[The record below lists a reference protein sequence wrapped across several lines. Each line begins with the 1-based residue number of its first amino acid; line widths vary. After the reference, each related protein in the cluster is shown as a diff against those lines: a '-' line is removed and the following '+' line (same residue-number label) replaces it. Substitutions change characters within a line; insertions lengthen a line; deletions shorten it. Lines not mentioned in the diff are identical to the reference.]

1 MRGKIGLL
9 FLLGVIAFG
18 MKGDSHEQS
27 EEQLFVKYAQPKQE
41 DIQQDKLQK
50 PELVPGRDTLALRTW
65 CYQSHYKDDWRKAYE
80 EYLWNAWGQDNI
92 GETFLYSLIFVND
105 DDIPELVLDGMV
117 EASGCLILTYKD
129 GYIDVLQ
136 TSRLYFSYE
145 ERKNLLNNSEG
156 CQGIYYDY
164 IYKIEDGKWKRVA
177 TGNYEDFINEE
188 AERDEKGRY
197 ICKYYSWNGGKT
209 TYREYGKKLE
219 QVYDEENAVTPNR
232 YYVWD
237 EILCMLRTGEVSSA
251 KHRYELVIADATWQE
266 AEKLCVE
273 RGGYLATITTTEE
286 FERITSQIEQEN
298 KKNCV
303 FWIGARRM
311 KLGNGRWSSYH
322 WVDEDNCPVSFALW
336 SCWMEGE
343 PSYTG
348 LTEDGREVDESCLVL
363 FYKRSESEFY
373 FNDVPNDILNAAPSY
388 QGKIGY
394 ICEYDK

>member
-9 FLLGVIAFG
+9 FLVGAIAFG
-18 MKGDSHEQS
+18 IKGDACQLGEEQS
-27 EEQLFVKYAQPKQE
+27 FWRYTQSKQE
-41 DIQQDKLQK
+41 SAQQEKDKLQK
-50 PELVPGRDTLALRTW
+50 TELVPGRDNITSWR
-65 CYQSHYKDDWRKAYE
+65 YQSHYKDDWRKAYE
-80 EYLWNAWGQDNI
+80 EYLWNVWGRNNV
-92 GETFLYSLIFVND
+92 GKTFLYSLIYVND

-136 TSRLYFSYE
+136 TSRLFFSYE

-156 CQGIYYDY
+156 CQGAYYDD
-164 IYKIEDGKWKRVA
+164 IYKIKDGKWKRVA
-177 TGNYEDFINEE
+177 TGYYEEFINEE

-197 ICKYYSWNGGKT
+197 ICKYYSWNGEET
-209 TYREYGKKLE
+209 TYKEYYKKLE

-311 KLGNGRWSSYH
+311 KLGNGRWSSYR

-336 SCWMEGE
+336 KCWMEGE

-348 LTEDGREVDESCLVL
+348 LTEDGCEVDESCLVL
-363 FYKRSESEFY
+363 FYKRSEENFY
-373 FNDVPNDILNAAPSY
+373 FNDVPNDILSAAPSY
-388 QGKIGY
+388 QGMLGY

>member
-27 EEQLFVKYAQPKQE
+27 GEQLLVKYAQPKQE

-50 PELVPGRDTLALRTW
+50 TELVIGRDKFALRTW
-65 CYQSHYKDDWRKAYE
+65 CYQSQYKHDWRKAYE

-92 GETFLYSLIFVND
+92 GETFLYSLIYVND
-105 DDIPELVLDGMV
+105 DDIPELVLDSMF
-117 EASGCLILTYKD
+117 EAGGCLILTYKD

-188 AERDEKGRY
+188 AEQDEKGDY
-197 ICKYYSWNGGKT
+197 ICKYYAWNGEKT
-209 TYREYGKKLE
+209 TYKEYYKKLE

-237 EILCMLRTGEVSSA
+237 EVLCMLRTGKVSSA
-251 KHRYELVIADATWQE
+251 KHRYELVIADVTWQE
-266 AEKLCVE
+266 AEKLCTE
-273 RGGYLATITTTEE
+273 KGGYLATITTIEE
-286 FERITSQIEQEN
+286 FEKITSQIGQEN
-298 KKNCV
+298 KENNV
-303 FWIGARRM
+303 FWIGARRV

>member
-27 EEQLFVKYAQPKQE
+27 GEQLLVKYAQPKQE

-50 PELVPGRDTLALRTW
+50 TELVIGRDKFALRTW
-65 CYQSHYKDDWRKAYE
+65 CYQSQYKHDWRKAYE

-92 GETFLYSLIFVND
+92 GETFLYSLIYVND
-105 DDIPELVLDGMV
+105 DDIPELVLDSMF
-117 EASGCLILTYKD
+117 EAGGCLILTHKD

-188 AERDEKGRY
+188 AERDEKGNY
-197 ICKYYSWNGGKT
+197 ICKYYAWNGEKT
-209 TYREYGKKLE
+209 TYKEYYKKLE
-219 QVYDEENAVTPNR
+219 QVYDEENAVTPDR

-237 EILCMLRTGEVSSA
+237 EVLCMLRTGEVSSA
-251 KHRYELVIADATWQE
+251 KHRYELVIADVTWQE
-266 AEKLCVE
+266 AEKLCTE
-273 RGGYLATITTTEE
+273 KGGYLATITTIEE
-286 FERITSQIEQEN
+286 FEKITSQIGQEN
-298 KKNCV
+298 KENNV
-303 FWIGARRM
+303 FWIGARRV

>member
-18 MKGDSHEQS
+18 MKVDSHEQS
-27 EEQLFVKYAQPKQE
+27 GEQLLVKYAQPKQE
-41 DIQQDKLQK
+41 GVQQEKLQK
-50 PELVPGRDTLALRTW
+50 TELVLGRDALALRTW
-65 CYQSHYKDDWRKAYE
+65 CYQSQYKHDWRKAYE

-92 GETFLYSLIFVND
+92 GETFLYSLIYVND
-105 DDIPELVLDGMV
+105 DDIPELVLDSMV
-117 EASGCLILTYKD
+117 EAGGCLILTYKD

-188 AERDEKGRY
+188 AERDEKGNY
-197 ICKYYSWNGGKT
+197 ICKYYAWNGEKT
-209 TYREYGKKLE
+209 TYKEYYKKLE
-219 QVYDEENAVTPNR
+219 QVYDEENAVTPDR

-237 EILCMLRTGEVSSA
+237 EVLCMLRTGEVSSA
-251 KHRYELVIADATWQE
+251 KHRYELVIADVTWQE
-266 AEKLCVE
+266 AEKLCTE
-273 RGGYLATITTTEE
+273 KGGYLATITTIEE
-286 FERITSQIEQEN
+286 FEKITSQIGQEN
-298 KKNCV
+298 KENNV
-303 FWIGARRM
+303 FWIGARRV

>member
-1 MRGKIGLL
+1 
-9 FLLGVIAFG
+9 

-27 EEQLFVKYAQPKQE
+27 GEQLLVKYAQPKQE

-50 PELVPGRDTLALRTW
+50 TELVIGRDKFALRTW
-65 CYQSHYKDDWRKAYE
+65 CYQSQYKHDWRKAYE

-92 GETFLYSLIFVND
+92 GETFLYSLIYVND
-105 DDIPELVLDGMV
+105 DDIPELVLDSMF
-117 EASGCLILTYKD
+117 EAGGCLILTYKD

-188 AERDEKGRY
+188 AERDENGDY
-197 ICKYYSWNGGKT
+197 ICKYYAWNGEKT
-209 TYREYGKKLE
+209 TYKEYYKKLE

-237 EILCMLRTGEVSSA
+237 EVLCMLRTGEVSSA
-251 KHRYELVIADATWQE
+251 KHRYELVIADVTWQE
-266 AEKLCVE
+266 AEKLCTE
-273 RGGYLATITTTEE
+273 KGGYLATITTIEE
-286 FERITSQIEQEN
+286 FEKITSQIGQEN
-298 KKNCV
+298 KENNV
-303 FWIGARRM
+303 FWIGARRV

>member
-1 MRGKIGLL
+1 
-9 FLLGVIAFG
+9 

-27 EEQLFVKYAQPKQE
+27 GEQLLVKYAQPKQE

-50 PELVPGRDTLALRTW
+50 TELVIGRDKFALRTW
-65 CYQSHYKDDWRKAYE
+65 CYQSQYKHDWRKAYE

-92 GETFLYSLIFVND
+92 GETFLYSLIYVND
-105 DDIPELVLDGMV
+105 DDIPELVLDSMF
-117 EASGCLILTYKD
+117 EAGGCLILTYKD

-188 AERDEKGRY
+188 AEQDEKGDY
-197 ICKYYSWNGGKT
+197 ICKYYAWNGEKT
-209 TYREYGKKLE
+209 TYKEYYKKLE

-237 EILCMLRTGEVSSA
+237 EVLCMLRTGKVSSA
-251 KHRYELVIADATWQE
+251 KHRYELVIADVTWQE
-266 AEKLCVE
+266 AEKLCTE
-273 RGGYLATITTTEE
+273 KGGYLATITTIEE
-286 FERITSQIEQEN
+286 FEKITSQIGQEN
-298 KKNCV
+298 KENNV
-303 FWIGARRM
+303 FWIGARRV